1 MRLNAVRPVWRG
13 LWLAL
18 LLAVALAAGRAQAEP
33 NWPVLTGRVVDE
45 AGLLSGPQRA
55 DLDAKLAQLESASS
69 TQLVVVTVNSL
80 QGLEIEEYG
89 VGLGR
94 HWGIGQIGKNNGAL
108 LIVAPNERAVRI
120 EVGYGL
126 EGVLTDAIC
135 SSIIQTDILPAF
147 RAGHMDQGIIAGTN
161 SILTALNGD
170 YTPDKWAETS
180 EPQPL
185 AAPAAAEIPFPP
197 WIVPLVFVLL
207 WFAIVMLIR
216 RAQRNRGRG
225 MIGSSGWSSGGGS
238 SRSSSFGS
246 SGGFSGGGGSFGGGG
261 SSGRW

>member
-1 MRLNAVRPVWRG
+1 MRVGAAISIWRV

-18 LLAVALAAGRAQAEP
+18 LLTAALAAHGAAAAEP
-33 NWPVLTGRVVDE
+33 NWPELTGRVVDE
-45 AGLLSGPQRA
+45 AGLLSGSQRSE
-55 DLDAKLAQLESASS
+55 LDAKLAQLESATG

-94 HWGIGQIGKNNGAL
+94 HWGIGQVGKNDGAM

-126 EGVLTDAIC
+126 EGVLTDAIS

-147 RAGHMDQGIIAGTN
+147 RAGRMGDGIVAGTD
-161 SILTALNGD
+161 SILAALNGD
-170 YTPDKWAETS
+170 YTPSKWAE
-180 EPQPL
+180 L
-185 AAPAAAEIPFPP
+185 AAEGSQSQLQGNEIPFPF
-197 WIVPLVFVLL
+197 WVVPFIFISFWV
-207 WFAIVMLIR
+207 AIVILVSRAR
-216 RAQRNRGRG
+216 RR
-225 MIGSSGWSSGGGS
+225 GGGS
-238 SRSSSFGS
+238 RGSGWTSSSSFGSFGSSSS